1 MFCLLL
7 VVLLLMLMGSTRAVQ
22 RPQIFYRRPP
32 NASPKPLPPKK
43 KGKPDWVIAEVL
55 RLKALMGSG
64 AGVRK
69 IAATFNRLHGA
80 QISIGKTFVADL
92 LISHQYE
99 LACAKRNIRNKPPTP
114 YRVNAVWALDLTFY
128 TDAAKNTHTVLGVI
142 DHGSRLVTSLKVIVN
157 KRAWTIL
164 GHLCLAI
171 GQCGKPKA
179 IRSDNEGVFNS
190 WVFKTMLKLLGIRH
204 QQSQICCPWQNGRIE
219 RLFGTLKPLLRQLI
233 LLNGLALESALA
245 EFTLFYNFIRPHQNL
260 AGLTPA
266 DAWQGLTW
274 VDIQQTHSEP
284 ILVEAL
290 DGLLAGYYLR
300 Q

>member
-1 MFCLLL
+1 M
-7 VVLLLMLMGSTRAVQ
+7 
-22 RPQIFYRRPP
+22 
-32 NASPKPLPPKK
+32 
-43 KGKPDWVIAEVL
+43 IAEVL
-55 RLKALMGSG
+55 RLKALMGD

-80 QISIGKTFVADL
+80 RISIGKTFVADV

-99 LACAKRNIRNKPPTP
+99 LTCAKRNIHNKPPTP

-128 TDAAKNTHTVLGVI
+128 TDATKNMHTVLGVI
-142 DHGSRLVTSLKVIVN
+142 DHGSRLVTSLKVIIN

-164 GHLCLAI
+164 GHLCLAM
-171 GQCGKPKA
+171 GQHGRPKA
-179 IRSDNEGVFNS
+179 IRTDNEGVFNC
-190 WVFKTMLKLLGIRH
+190 WIFKAMLKCLGIRH

-233 LLNGLALESALA
+233 LPNGLALESALA

-260 AGLTPA
+260 AGLTPV
-266 DAWQGLTW
+266 DAWQGRTW
-274 VDIQQTHSEP
+274 TDIQQSHSEP
-284 ILVEAL
+284 IWVEAL